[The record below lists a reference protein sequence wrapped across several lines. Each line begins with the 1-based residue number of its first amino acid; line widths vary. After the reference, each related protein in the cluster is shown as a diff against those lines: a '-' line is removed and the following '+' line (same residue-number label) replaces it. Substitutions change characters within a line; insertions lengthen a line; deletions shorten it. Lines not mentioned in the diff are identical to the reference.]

1 MKELKKMLS
10 LLLKKS
16 NYKMQLVKNL
26 MVIRKNR
33 NDQRQLKVKRL
44 LRIKKRKSTEL
55 NQQQQELN

>member
-10 LLLKKS
+10 LLLKKR

-33 NDQRQLKVKRL
+33 NDQRQLKLKRL